1 MSLNIYI
8 ILDGQEIDVIQTP
21 TDVSRKIMADLGS
34 VVKNK
39 EQFNLVFERYL
50 AYIKEIANE
59 YYDLDWYQHHTNTI
73 INKIK
78 TSTTFEIGIS

>member
-21 TDVSRKIMADLGS
+21 TDVSRKIMEDLS
-34 VVKNK
+34 PIVKNR

-59 YYDLDWYQHHTNTI
+59 YYDLDWYQDHVNPI
-73 INKIK
+73 VNKIN